1 MSTVTVSQE
10 WAEGS
15 SVQEFARETV
25 EQWSALCQQFL
36 DRQRKEILLGN
47 PSAEQLEQHRLALKW
62 MLRFARAIHLTAAD
76 PDYPD
81 KRIADELEGRLVQL
95 EHSWRMIHERMSGV
109 EAEKLLQQVF
119 PDEH

>member
-1 MSTVTVSQE
+1 MSTLTASKE

-25 EQWSALCQQFL
+25 EQWSDLCQKFL
-36 DRQRKEILLGN
+36 DRQRAEILTGDPL
-47 PSAEQLEQHRLALKW
+47 PIKLEQHRLALKW
-62 MLRFARAIHLTAAD
+62 MLRFARAMHLTAAD

-81 KRIADELEGRLVQL
+81 KSIADELEGRLLQL
-95 EHSWRMIHERMSGV
+95 EHSWRMIHERMPEA

-119 PDEH
+119 PA

>member
-1 MSTVTVSQE
+1 MSSLAASKE

-25 EQWSALCQQFL
+25 EQWSALCQKFL
-36 DRQRKEILLGN
+36 DQQRVEILTGHSS
-47 PSAEQLEQHRLALKW
+47 PAKLEQHRTALKW

-81 KRIADELEGRLVQL
+81 KRIADELEGRLIQL
-95 EHSWRMIHERMSGV
+95 EHSWRMIHERMPEA
-109 EAEKLLQQVF
+109 EAEKLLQNVF
-119 PDEH
+119 PE

>member
-1 MSTVTVSQE
+1 MSTLTASKE
-10 WAEGS
+10 WDEGS

-25 EQWSALCQQFL
+25 EQWSALCQRFL
-36 DRQRKEILLGN
+36 DRQRREILMGD
-47 PSAEQLEQHRLALKW
+47 PSPEELERHRLALKW

-81 KRIADELEGRLVQL
+81 KRIADELEGRLLQL
-95 EHSWRMIHERMSGV
+95 EHSWRMIYERMPDA
-109 EAEKLLQQVF
+109 EAKKLLQQVF